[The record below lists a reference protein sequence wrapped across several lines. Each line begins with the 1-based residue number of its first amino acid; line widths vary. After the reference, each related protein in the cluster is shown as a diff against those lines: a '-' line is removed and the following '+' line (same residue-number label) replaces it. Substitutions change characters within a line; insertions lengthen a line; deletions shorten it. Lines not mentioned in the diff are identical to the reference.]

1 MDNKTNETLTKL
13 KKARSIQPVFKDAT
27 NDDFIKV
34 VGNIIS
40 IAEKRGLSLQ
50 NELVLNQE
58 LFEKSLTNKSSEE
71 IELLEMEYSEI
82 LTNAKTQAQSREQL
96 EREEAEKAASFLS
109 EAQERGVSMN
119 ALLNAIKSAN

>member
-82 LTNAKTQAQSREQL
+82 LTNAKTQAQSREKL
-96 EREEAEKAASFLS
+96 EREEAEKAANFLS